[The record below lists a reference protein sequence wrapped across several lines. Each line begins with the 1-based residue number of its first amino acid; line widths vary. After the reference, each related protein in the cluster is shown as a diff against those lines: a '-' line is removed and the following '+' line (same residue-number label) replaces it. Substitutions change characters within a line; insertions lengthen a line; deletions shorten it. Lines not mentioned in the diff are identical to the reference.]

1 MIIALFFLISVILL
15 MMKNFRTWK
24 IKRRIKNLFVNTCFS
39 LYTYN
44 KSDHGKK
51 MSSKRSAYF
60 LIIMLLV
67 LNNTIILLPFKN
79 IMFLN
84 VAIEICSNI
93 IGMVDFQNRKS
104 VCLALAIRFFKLAKI
119 FILVHSYLF
128 EYRSLVY
135 VTIEILI
142 LVFSFLITKVKWFLG
157 CDKIL
162 KNDCFVRHINW
173 SIIGTKDKVTSSIDS
188 IWRFYWWN

>member
-1 MIIALFFLISVILL
+1 
-15 MMKNFRTWK
+15 MKNFRTWK

-60 LIIMLLV
+60 LIIMLFV

-142 LVFSFLITKVKWFLG
+142 LVFSFLITKVK
-157 CDKIL
+157 
-162 KNDCFVRHINW
+162 
-173 SIIGTKDKVTSSIDS
+173 
-188 IWRFYWWN
+188 

>member
-60 LIIMLLV
+60 LIIMLFV

-142 LVFSFLITKVKWFLG
+142 LVFSFLITKVK
-157 CDKIL
+157 
-162 KNDCFVRHINW
+162 
-173 SIIGTKDKVTSSIDS
+173 
-188 IWRFYWWN
+188 

>member
-1 MIIALFFLISVILL
+1 

-39 LYTYN
+39 FY
-44 KSDHGKK
+44 DHGKK

-157 CDKIL
+157 CDRIKKMIAS
-162 KNDCFVRHINW
+162 FGI
-173 SIIGTKDKVTSSIDS
+173 SIGVL
-188 IWRFYWWN
+188 

>member
-1 MIIALFFLISVILL
+1 
-15 MMKNFRTWK
+15 MKNFRTWK

-39 LYTYN
+39 FYTYN

-60 LIIMLLV
+60 LIIMLFV

-84 VAIEICSNI
+84 VAIEMCSNI

-142 LVFSFLITKVKWFLG
+142 LVFSFLITKVK
-157 CDKIL
+157 
-162 KNDCFVRHINW
+162 
-173 SIIGTKDKVTSSIDS
+173 
-188 IWRFYWWN
+188 

>member
-60 LIIMLLV
+60 LIIMLFV

-128 EYRSLVY
+128 EYRNLVY

-157 CDKIL
+157 CDRIKKMIAS
-162 KNDCFVRHINW
+162 FGI
-173 SIIGTKDKVTSSIDS
+173 SIGVL
-188 IWRFYWWN
+188 